1 MSAPL
6 NMGSE
11 RRMVVTTRACEG
23 RLVPAGDPVS
33 VPKDAFVTLTQS
45 EGGNFTI
52 IHQGNMVRIDGIDAD
67 VIGLPPLE
75 IMFEEPGDSQIHET
89 QVWEAL
95 QTVFDPEIPVSLPD
109 LGLVY
114 GVDIDQ
120 HDQRVDIQMTLTAP
134 GCGFGQVLIG
144 DVEARVG
151 LVPNVSEV
159 QVELVFDPPWSRDMM
174 TDEARLATG
183 LFD

>member
-23 RLVPAGDPVS
+23 RLVTAGDPVS
-33 VPKDAFVTLTQS
+33 VPKAAFVTLTQS

-75 IMFEEPGDSQIHET
+75 IVFEEPGDSQIHET

-151 LVPNVSEV
+151 LVPNVREV

>member
-11 RRMVVTTRACEG
+11 RRMVVTTRECQG
-23 RLVPAGDPVS
+23 RLVPAGDSVT
-33 VPKDAFVTLTQS
+33 VPKDAFVTLTQT
-45 EGGNFTI
+45 EGGNYTI
-52 IHQGNMVRIDGIDAD
+52 IHQGNMIRVDGVDAD
-67 VIGLPPLE
+67 VLGLPPLE
-75 IMFEEPGDSQIHET
+75 ITFEDKGDDQIHES

-95 QTVFDPEIPVSLPD
+95 HTVFDPEIPVSLPD

-120 HDQRVDIQMTLTAP
+120 QTHTVAIQMTLTAP
-134 GCGFGQVLIG
+134 GCGFGQVLVG
-144 DVEARVG
+144 AVESRVS
-151 LVPNVSEV
+151 LVPNVETV